1 MRRQLD
7 LFGEAPPPRL
17 RPHVTDSDRALAAA
31 LPSYVRLGTSTWT
44 FPGWKGIL
52 YEGSPSHDEL
62 VRSGLHAYA
71 RHPLLR
77 TAGIDRSYYGPLQD
91 EDLLGYAAQLEGTEF
106 LAVSKVWEELTMIAF
121 PAHPRFGERAGTRNP
136 GFLDPERTRREVLAP
151 YARHFADHTGPFV
164 FEIPPAKQG
173 SLPDERAFSSAIER
187 LLTALPTQFRYAF
200 ELRNRELLTARY
212 LDTLRAHRATHCFNM
227 WTAMPSVGRQ
237 LELPGVI
244 TSDVVVCRLM
254 LPPATRYEAMKKA
267 YEPFDRIVRE
277 QPDMRTDVV
286 RLAEA
291 CEELSVSA
299 LFVLVNN
306 KAEGCAPLTVR
317 ALAEAIVAARE
328 ARPR

>member
-17 RPHVTDSDRALAAA
+17 WPRVTDSDRALAAA

-52 YEGSPSHDEL
+52 YEGSPSQDEL

-71 RHPLLR
+71 QHPLFR
-77 TAGIDRSYYGPLQD
+77 TVGIDRSYYGPLRD
-91 EDLLGYAAQLEGTEF
+91 KDLLGYAAQLEGTDF
-106 LAVSKVWEELTMIAF
+106 LAVSKVWEELTMITF
-121 PAHPRFGERAGTRNP
+121 PAHPRFGARAGTRNP
-136 GFLDPERTRREVLAP
+136 GFLDPERTRSEVLAP
-151 YARHFADHTGPFV
+151 YARHFADHAGPFV

-173 SLPDERAFSSAIER
+173 TLPDERAFSSAIER
-187 LLTALPTQFRYAF
+187 LLTALPAQFRYAF

-212 LDTLRAHRATHCFNM
+212 FDTLRAHGAIHCFNM

-237 LELPGVI
+237 LELPGVV

-254 LPPATRYEAMKKA
+254 LPLATRYDAMKKA

-277 QPDMRTDVV
+277 QPDMRSDVV
-286 RLAEA
+286 RLSEA
-291 CEELSVSA
+291 CEELSVKA

-306 KAEGCAPLTVR
+306 KAEGSAPLTVR
-317 ALAEAIVAARE
+317 ALAEAIVAARKV
-328 ARPR
+328 RPR